1 MAKKEAHLTP
11 RLSPE
16 SKEDIRRAVEV
27 MNKGGIILYPTD
39 TIWGLGCD
47 ATNADAVRRIY
58 EIKQRTDAKA
68 LISLVD
74 SETKVQFYVKEVPE
88 VAWDVMEL
96 SERPMTVVFDGGRN
110 LAPNLLAEDGSVA
123 IRITK
128 EAFSKE
134 LCMRMKRAVVSTSAN
149 ISGQPAQ
156 ADMKLILIPQENERD
171 LAEISEEIKGAVD
184 YICTSRQDEPPTQT
198 ASSII
203 KLGAGGEVTIIR

>member
-1 MAKKEAHLTP
+1 MAKKETYLLQ
-11 RLSPE
+11 RLSQE

-27 MNKGGIILYPTD
+27 MNQGGVILYPTD

-47 ATNADAVRRIY
+47 ATNPEAVKRIY

-96 SERPMTVVFDGGRN
+96 SEKPMTVVFDGGRN

-149 ISGQPAQ
+149 ISGQPA
-156 ADMKLILIPQENERD
+156 PRCFS
-171 LAEISEEIKGAVD
+171 EISEEIKKAVD

>member
-1 MAKKEAHLTP
+1 MAKKETSP
-11 RLSPE
+11 VQRLSQE

-27 MNKGGIILYPTD
+27 MNQGGVILYPTD

-47 ATNADAVRRIY
+47 ATNPEAVKRIY

-96 SERPMTVVFDGGRN
+96 SEKPMTVVFDGGRN

-149 ISGQPAQ
+149 ISGQPA
-156 ADMKLILIPQENERD
+156 PRCFS
-171 LAEISEEIKGAVD
+171 EISEEIKTAVD

>member
-149 ISGQPAQ
+149 ISGQPA
-156 ADMKLILIPQENERD
+156 PRCF
-171 LAEISEEIKGAVD
+171 AEISEEIKEAVD

>member
-1 MAKKEAHLTP
+1 MAKKETIQTP

-16 SKEDIRRAVEV
+16 SKEDIRRAIEV

-58 EIKQRTDAKA
+58 DIKQRTDAKA

-134 LCMRMKRAVVSTSAN
+134 LCMRMKRAIVSTQASGRGTSCSSA
-149 ISGQPAQ
+149 G
-156 ADMKLILIPQENERD
+156 MKRVLPSNV
-171 LAEISEEIKGAVD
+171 A
-184 YICTSRQDEPPTQT
+184 SRKPLRKMK
-198 ASSII
+198 SSCVRPSSAMQ
-203 KLGAGGEVTIIR
+203 KTGCDSPGRQ

>member
-27 MNKGGIILYPTD
+27 MNNGGIILYPTD

-58 EIKQRTDAKA
+58 EIKKRTDAKA

-149 ISGQPAQ
+149 ISGQPA
-156 ADMKLILIPQENERD
+156 PRCF
-171 LAEISEEIKGAVD
+171 AEISEEIKGAVD

>member
-1 MAKKEAHLTP
+1 MAKKETSP
-11 RLSPE
+11 VQRLSQE

-27 MNKGGIILYPTD
+27 MNQGGVILYPTD

-47 ATNADAVRRIY
+47 ATNPEAVQRIY

-96 SERPMTVVFDGGRN
+96 SEKPMTVVFDGGRN

-149 ISGQPAQ
+149 ISGQPA
-156 ADMKLILIPQENERD
+156 PRCFS
-171 LAEISEEIKGAVD
+171 EISEEIKKAVD

>member
-16 SKEDIRRAVEV
+16 CKEDIRRAVEV
-27 MNKGGIILYPTD
+27 MNNGGIILYPTD

-134 LCMRMKRAVVSTSAN
+134 LCMRMKRAIVSTSAN
-149 ISGQPAQ
+149 ISGQPA
-156 ADMKLILIPQENERD
+156 PRCFS
-171 LAEISEEIKGAVD
+171 EISEEIKGAVD

>member
-1 MAKKEAHLTP
+1 MAKKEAYLTP

-47 ATNADAVRRIY
+47 ATNANAVRRIY

-149 ISGQPAQ
+149 ISGQPA
-156 ADMKLILIPQENERD
+156 PRCF
-171 LAEISEEIKGAVD
+171 AEISEEIKGAVD

>member
-1 MAKKEAHLTP
+1 MP
-11 RLSPE
+11 RLTPE

-134 LCMRMKRAVVSTSAN
+134 LCMRMKRAIVSTSAN
-149 ISGQPAQ
+149 ISGQPA
-156 ADMKLILIPQENERD
+156 PRCFS
-171 LAEISEEIKGAVD
+171 EISEEIKAAVD

-203 KLGAGGEVTIIR
+203 KLGVGGEVTIIR

>member
-1 MAKKEAHLTP
+1 MAKKETSP
-11 RLSPE
+11 VQRLSQE

-27 MNKGGIILYPTD
+27 MNQGGVILYPTD

-149 ISGQPAQ
+149 ISGQPA
-156 ADMKLILIPQENERD
+156 PRCFS
-171 LAEISEEIKGAVD
+171 EISEEIKKAVD

>member
-11 RLSPE
+11 LLTPE

-27 MNKGGIILYPTD
+27 MNNGGIILYPTD

-149 ISGQPAQ
+149 ISGQPA
-156 ADMKLILIPQENERD
+156 PRCF
-171 LAEISEEIKGAVD
+171 AEISEEIKGAVD

>member
-27 MNKGGIILYPTD
+27 MNKGGVILYPTD

-74 SETKVQFYVKEVPE
+74 TETKVQFYVKEVPE

-149 ISGQPAQ
+149 ISGQPA
-156 ADMKLILIPQENERD
+156 PRCF
-171 LAEISEEIKGAVD
+171 AEISEEIKGAVD

>member
-11 RLSPE
+11 LLTPE

-149 ISGQPAQ
+149 ISGQPA
-156 ADMKLILIPQENERD
+156 PRCF
-171 LAEISEEIKGAVD
+171 AEISEEIKGAVD

>member
-27 MNKGGIILYPTD
+27 MNNGGIILYPTD

-47 ATNADAVRRIY
+47 ATNAEAVRRIY

-149 ISGQPAQ
+149 ISGQPA
-156 ADMKLILIPQENERD
+156 PRCFS
-171 LAEISEEIKGAVD
+171 EISEEIKGAVD

>member
-1 MAKKEAHLTP
+1 MAKKETIQTP

-16 SKEDIRRAVEV
+16 SKEDIRRAIEV
-27 MNKGGIILYPTD
+27 MNQGGIILYPTD

-47 ATNADAVRRIY
+47 ATNAEAVKRIY

-74 SETKVQFYVKEVPE
+74 SETKVQFYVREVPE

-96 SERPMTVVFDGGRN
+96 SEKPMTVVFDGGRN

-149 ISGQPAQ
+149 ISGQPA
-156 ADMKLILIPQENERD
+156 PRCF
-171 LAEISEEIKGAVD
+171 AEISEEIKKAVD

>member
-1 MAKKEAHLTP
+1 MAKKETIQTP
-11 RLSPE
+11 RLTPE

-47 ATNADAVRRIY
+47 AINADAVRRIY
-58 EIKQRTDAKA
+58 DIKQRTDAKA

-134 LCMRMKRAVVSTSAN
+134 LCMRMKRAIVSTSAN
-149 ISGQPAQ
+149 ISGQPA
-156 ADMKLILIPQENERD
+156 PRCFS
-171 LAEISEEIKGAVD
+171 EISEEIKAAVD
-184 YICTSRQDEPPTQT
+184 YICTSRQDEPPTQM

>member
-27 MNKGGIILYPTD
+27 MNKGGVILYPTD

-149 ISGQPAQ
+149 ISGQPA
-156 ADMKLILIPQENERD
+156 PRCFS
-171 LAEISEEIKGAVD
+171 EISEEIKGAVD

>member
-149 ISGQPAQ
+149 ISGQPA
-156 ADMKLILIPQENERD
+156 PRCF
-171 LAEISEEIKGAVD
+171 AEISEEIKRAVD

-203 KLGAGGEVTIIR
+203 KLGVGGEVTIIR

>member
-1 MAKKEAHLTP
+1 MAKKETIQTP

-16 SKEDIRRAVEV
+16 SKEDIRRAIEV
-27 MNKGGIILYPTD
+27 MNQGGIILYPTD

-58 EIKQRTDAKA
+58 DIKQRTDAKA

-134 LCMRMKRAVVSTSAN
+134 LCMRMKRAIVSTSAN
-149 ISGQPAQ
+149 ISGQPA
-156 ADMKLILIPQENERD
+156 PRCFS
-171 LAEISEEIKGAVD
+171 EISEEIKEAVD

-203 KLGAGGEVTIIR
+203 KLGVGGEVTIIR

>member
-1 MAKKEAHLTP
+1 MAKKETSPVL

-149 ISGQPAQ
+149 ISGQPA
-156 ADMKLILIPQENERD
+156 PRCF
-171 LAEISEEIKGAVD
+171 AEISEEIKGAVD

>member
-1 MAKKEAHLTP
+1 MANKEISP
-11 RLSPE
+11 VQRLSQE
-16 SKEDIRRAVEV
+16 SKEDICRAVEV

-149 ISGQPAQ
+149 ISGQPA
-156 ADMKLILIPQENERD
+156 PRCFS
-171 LAEISEEIKGAVD
+171 EISEEIKKAVD

>member
-1 MAKKEAHLTP
+1 MAKKETSPLQ
-11 RLSPE
+11 RLSQE
-16 SKEDIRRAVEV
+16 SKEDIRRAIEV
-27 MNKGGIILYPTD
+27 MTQGGIILYPTD

-47 ATNADAVRRIY
+47 ATNPEAVKRIY

-96 SERPMTVVFDGGRN
+96 SEKPMTVVFDGGRN

-149 ISGQPAQ
+149 ISGQPA
-156 ADMKLILIPQENERD
+156 PRCFS
-171 LAEISEEIKGAVD
+171 EISEEIKKAVD

>member
-11 RLSPE
+11 RLTPE

-27 MNKGGIILYPTD
+27 MNKGGVILYPTD

-149 ISGQPAQ
+149 ISGQPA
-156 ADMKLILIPQENERD
+156 PRCFS
-171 LAEISEEIKGAVD
+171 EISEEIKGAVD

>member
-27 MNKGGIILYPTD
+27 MNNGGIILYPTD

-149 ISGQPAQ
+149 ISGQPA
-156 ADMKLILIPQENERD
+156 PRCFS
-171 LAEISEEIKGAVD
+171 EISEEIKRAVD

>member
-1 MAKKEAHLTP
+1 MAKKETSP
-11 RLSPE
+11 VQRLSQE

-27 MNKGGIILYPTD
+27 MNQGGVILYPTD

-47 ATNADAVRRIY
+47 ATNPEAVKRIY

-96 SERPMTVVFDGGRN
+96 SEKPMTVVFDGGRN

-134 LCMRMKRAVVSTSAN
+134 LCMRMKRAIVSTSAN
-149 ISGQPAQ
+149 ISGQPA
-156 ADMKLILIPQENERD
+156 PRCFS
-171 LAEISEEIKGAVD
+171 EISEEIKKAVD

>member
-1 MAKKEAHLTP
+1 MAKKETSP
-11 RLSPE
+11 VQRLSQE

-27 MNKGGIILYPTD
+27 MNQGGVILYPTD

-47 ATNADAVRRIY
+47 ATNPEAVRRIY

-96 SERPMTVVFDGGRN
+96 SEKPMTVVFDGGRN

-149 ISGQPAQ
+149 ISGQPA
-156 ADMKLILIPQENERD
+156 PRCFF
-171 LAEISEEIKGAVD
+171 EISEEIKRAVD

>member
-1 MAKKEAHLTP
+1 MTKKETTP
-11 RLSPE
+11 TTLLSAE
-16 SKEDIRRAVEV
+16 NKEDIRRAIEV
-27 MNKGGIILYPTD
+27 MNNGGIILYPTD

-47 ATNADAVRRIY
+47 ATNAEAVKRIY
-58 EIKQRTDAKA
+58 AIKQRTDAKA

-74 SETKVQFYVKEVPE
+74 SEAKVQFYVREVPE

-128 EAFSKE
+128 EPFSKE
-134 LCMRMKRAVVSTSAN
+134 LCMRMKRAIVSTSAN
-149 ISGQPAQ
+149 ISGEPA
-156 ADMKLILIPQENERD
+156 PRCF
-171 LAEISEEIKGAVD
+171 AEISKEIIAAVD
-184 YICTSRQDEPPTQT
+184 YVCTSRQDEPPTQK

-203 KLGAGGEVTIIR
+203 KLGVGGEVTIIR

>member
-1 MAKKEAHLTP
+1 MVKKEAHLTP
-11 RLSPE
+11 RLTPE

-149 ISGQPAQ
+149 ISGQPA
-156 ADMKLILIPQENERD
+156 PRCF
-171 LAEISEEIKGAVD
+171 AEISEEIKGAVD

>member
-1 MAKKEAHLTP
+1 MANKEISP
-11 RLSPE
+11 VQRLSQE

-27 MNKGGIILYPTD
+27 MNQGGVILYPTD

-47 ATNADAVRRIY
+47 ATNPEAVRRIY

-96 SERPMTVVFDGGRN
+96 SEKPMTVVFDGGRN

-149 ISGQPAQ
+149 ISGQPA
-156 ADMKLILIPQENERD
+156 PRCF
-171 LAEISEEIKGAVD
+171 AEISEEIKGAVD

>member
-1 MAKKEAHLTP
+1 MAKKETSP
-11 RLSPE
+11 VQRLSQE

-27 MNKGGIILYPTD
+27 MNQGGVILYPTD

-47 ATNADAVRRIY
+47 ATNPEAVKRIY

-96 SERPMTVVFDGGRN
+96 SEKPMTVVFDGGRN

-149 ISGQPAQ
+149 ISGQPA
-156 ADMKLILIPQENERD
+156 PRCFS
-171 LAEISEEIKGAVD
+171 EISEEIKKAVD
-184 YICTSRQDEPPTQT
+184 YICTSRQEEPPTQT

>member
-149 ISGQPAQ
+149 ISGQPA
-156 ADMKLILIPQENERD
+156 PRCF
-171 LAEISEEIKGAVD
+171 AEISEEIKGAVD
-184 YICTSRQDEPPTQT
+184 YICTSRQDEPPIQT

>member
-149 ISGQPAQ
+149 ISGQPA
-156 ADMKLILIPQENERD
+156 PRCF
-171 LAEISEEIKGAVD
+171 AEISEEIKGSVD

>member
-27 MNKGGIILYPTD
+27 MNKGGVILYPTD

-149 ISGQPAQ
+149 ISGQPA
-156 ADMKLILIPQENERD
+156 PRCF
-171 LAEISEEIKGAVD
+171 AEISEEIKGAVD
-184 YICTSRQDEPPTQT
+184 YICSSRQDEPPTQT

-203 KLGAGGEVTIIR
+203 KLGSGGEVTIIR

>member
-1 MAKKEAHLTP
+1 MAKKETSPLQ
-11 RLSPE
+11 RLSQE

-27 MNKGGIILYPTD
+27 MNQGGVILYPTD

-47 ATNADAVRRIY
+47 ATNPEAVKRIY

-96 SERPMTVVFDGGRN
+96 SEKPMTVVFDGGRN

-149 ISGQPAQ
+149 ISGQPA
-156 ADMKLILIPQENERD
+156 PRCFS
-171 LAEISEEIKGAVD
+171 EISEEIKKAVD